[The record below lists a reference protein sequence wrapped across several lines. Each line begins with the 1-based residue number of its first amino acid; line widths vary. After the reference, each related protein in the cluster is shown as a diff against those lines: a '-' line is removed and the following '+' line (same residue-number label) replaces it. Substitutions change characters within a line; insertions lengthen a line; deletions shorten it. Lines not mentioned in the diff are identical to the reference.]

1 MDMTIRT
8 TEKEYDAIKRFADL
22 HGKSVS
28 SLVLDLLYEKIE
40 EWEDIRDAQEVID
53 RNEPTISW
61 EEVKRKNGL

>member
-8 TEKEYDAIKRFADL
+8 TEKEYDAIKKFADF

-28 SLVLDLLYEKIE
+28 SLVLELLYEKIE

-61 EEVKRKNGL
+61 EDVQKELDL